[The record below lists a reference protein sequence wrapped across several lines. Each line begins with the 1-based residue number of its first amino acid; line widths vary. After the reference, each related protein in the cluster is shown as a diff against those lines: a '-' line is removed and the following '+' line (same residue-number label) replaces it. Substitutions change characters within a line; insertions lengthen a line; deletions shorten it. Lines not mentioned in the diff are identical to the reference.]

1 MAHLPG
7 RHPLLRKLLQP
18 VSRLRLPFLILLSW
32 PALVAGQEGTES
44 SSAQVGLAGSV
55 AVKVSSVDGEA
66 RAFFG
71 GWAGLSI
78 GDRVYLGGGGY
89 AMSTPVDVAGS
100 GPGTTLELGLGY
112 GGVVVGYRLPL
123 GEGPWWIGANALL
136 GAGNAEVLDP
146 IVGNEIGSDN
156 FFVGEPEVSLGLQL
170 HSHLNASVGAGYRFL
185 AGVGDLAG
193 LRARD
198 LRALTGTLALHLTT
212 R

>member
-1 MAHLPG
+1 MAHLQG
-7 RHPLLRKLLQP
+7 RHPLVGEVLQP
-18 VSRLRLPFLILLSW
+18 VIRLRLLLLILLSW
-32 PALVAGQEGTES
+32 PALVAGQEGTDPS
-44 SSAQVGLAGSV
+44 STQVGFAAST

-100 GPGTTLELGLGY
+100 GPGTTFELGLGY
-112 GGVVVGYRLPL
+112 GGVVVGYQLPL

-146 IVGNEIGSDN
+146 IVGTEIGSDN

-170 HSHLNASVGAGYRFL
+170 SSHLNASLGAGYRL
-185 AGVGDLAG
+185 VAGVGDLAG
-193 LRARD
+193 LRARE
-198 LRALTGTLALHLTT
+198 LRAFTGTLALHLTT